1 MIPEPTSSSAE
12 ITSVPM
18 TEPST
23 TNDAAAAVNDTIVIG
38 AAKPVRVFRVAQVTL
53 EQQRPKS
60 IGTATPLVKPKSFR
74 VMSTVTHASPSSTVM
89 VGEGG
94 SALRSTTEG
103 SDAVGSMP
111 SKDGGNQEILVNPTT
126 SETVA
131 SSLQAL
137 KPPVI
142 MMPTVEQTM
151 PLFPVSSP
159 PESFTPSPQEETMK
173 IEVSS
178 TSESSSLSE
187 PVLGFDVPPM
197 PEAPAVTTDE
207 TSRPTTSRSFRVTGS
222 TVATVRIPTDEPR
235 LRPTSS
241 LVQGL
246 APVSTLPEQSLSVAS
261 ETMDDE
267 NEQVEEGVGFEVD
280 TLSITS
286 MQVPRVRYRPALT
299 FIDDTL
305 LDEDGV
311 RGAFDQSSTQSAFRH
326 EGTPNS
332 CSGTDCSSGSTDDL
346 MATTVWPADSS
357 SLLPEVSLRH
367 LQQRNWRQLRET
379 NPLLDTTTARNGGIP
394 VARVAAGSQWT
405 DSESTNLLTRFVTTS
420 ATLTSQKEQQQLKEQ
435 QQQQEQQQLQYQQIA
450 VVSKDERGLEVED
463 ETVLEVKYD
472 REGQSS
478 NTTTFTLHSS
488 PEPHQLT
495 TAMSL
500 PMAEQHQVDPAE
512 SLLSPASSITTT
524 IAGSEMSSAVWPV
537 MVAGQGALL
546 RSTGGSMIAAHEYFH
561 VEPASLTVS
570 TSSSTVSSAAAIAA
584 GAVIFKEDVC
594 SVRGRVLPI
603 PVPLYVIASHLF
615 STSTDPV
622 LRYEPLYDDR
632 RTVRSMPT
640 KVHQSMPPLTTLSKI
655 GLSILRAPKL
665 ESSLPSRKEEVKT
678 ETDTV
683 AGDEGSVTVNSAF
696 TVSKS
701 LPSGL
706 ESEGSDFSLSPS
718 ITTPTM
724 TTTNKSSRA
733 TTAVKIRLL
742 PVHLSSINGAGNS
755 KRTGDVR
762 TSTAL
767 MLLDP
772 SSKSVAL
779 NRTTSR
785 RRSQWRKAMT
795 TRRTA
800 QNPMQNPSPRTD
812 MNMTLAVVPYH
823 RSFHVHG
830 HCYDRTMM
838 TVETTANG
846 LSIVH
851 QKQQQQ
857 QQQPGGNA
865 VAVVTHVSTLTPE
878 DLLFLFAARIVALLL
893 LPSALI
899 AWALCRRLLRRSMT
913 SLTYWRRRRQEE
925 RLARLEDRAIVHM
938 AGGQGLGDSRDLD
951 EAIRLL
957 TDAMALATTL
967 LRSSSTTST
976 TTMVKALPGSSSSGS
991 GGVASVV
998 CGTSIFGLQ
1007 HLLAKAH
1014 AAAGYLWKA
1023 DEILRD
1029 TLQGYRKMSRQAH
1042 GHKLPIVEV
1051 GEEGAVGDD
1060 GDEVESIAYGEDDG
1074 LVEAGALE
1082 DLGVVLWRQ
1091 AQQAHHRIIPLDQSD
1106 DRGEE
1111 CATGG
1116 GELSAEGLRLLEEGY
1131 DMLMAALKIY
1141 EREMIEQLS
1150 NIDPEAVRA
1159 MYKARLEAA
1168 ATAAAAVELMSLP
1181 TSYEVKDVRCGSL
1194 RSHSPTSL
1202 IHAGDSDDDDD
1213 CDQALRDLEESLFA
1227 TDDPNHLAIDTS
1239 AATGGNSQLQSSKPR
1254 LTLAAA
1260 SSEGTTITPSSL
1272 DSVIIFMTNLTSNYL
1287 ILKGRRLHIDG
1298 WMWPECV
1305 TRSVRQ
1311 CFAYYFFV
1319 TNYKPILFLR
1329 IYCTLSCISLMS
1341 CTGLIFESTGQC
1353 DDSVVIFSEA
1363 RDMLDE
1369 LLALDIV
1376 RESDDRV
1383 RREATIYA
1391 NLIAGRL
1398 MHYLSGKGD
1407 DSHGEKNSRATEK
1420 SVNSSPVLKLLGS
1433 PIAKMARTPS
1443 DKKSSVMPPQRLQF
1457 TPGRCAAIHPYSTE
1471 DVSPVAR
1478 CYGHDNDEYDYAL
1491 LSSENHEKQ
1500 VKKVN
1505 DRSPDTVQAVF

>member
-12 ITSVPM
+12 ITSVSM
-18 TEPST
+18 TVPST
-23 TNDAAAAVNDTIVIG
+23 TNNAAAVNDTIVIA

-53 EQQRPKS
+53 EQQRPQS
-60 IGTATPLVKPKSFR
+60 IGTTTPLVKPKSFR
-74 VMSTVTHASPSSTVM
+74 VMSTVTHASPRSTVI

-103 SDAVGSMP
+103 SDALGSMP

-137 KPPVI
+137 IPPVI

-173 IEVSS
+173 IEESS
-178 TSESSSLSE
+178 TSESSSLSLSLSE
-187 PVLGFDVPPM
+187 PVLGFDAPPM
-197 PEAPAVTTDE
+197 SEAPVVTTDE
-207 TSRPTTSRSFRVTGS
+207 SSRPATSRSFRVTGS
-222 TVATVRIPTDEPR
+222 TVATVRFPTDEPR
-235 LRPTSS
+235 LRPASS

-246 APVSTLPEQSLSVAS
+246 APVSTLPEPSLSVAS

-267 NEQVEEGVGFEVD
+267 NEQVEEGVDSEVD

-305 LDEDGV
+305 LDENGV
-311 RGAFDQSSTQSAFRH
+311 HDVFDQSSTQPAVRH

-332 CSGTDCSSGSTDDL
+332 CSGTDCSTGSADDV

-379 NPLLDTTTARNGGIP
+379 NPLLDTTTVRNGGIP
-394 VARVAAGSQWT
+394 LPIHTRHVARVAAGSQWT
-405 DSESTNLLTRFVTTS
+405 DGESTNLLTRFVTTS

-450 VVSKDERGLEVED
+450 VVSMDERGLEVED

-500 PMAEQHQVDPAE
+500 PMAELHQVDPAE
-512 SLLSPASSITTT
+512 SLLSPASSTMTT
-524 IAGSEMSSAVWPV
+524 IARSEMSSAVWPV

-584 GAVIFKEDVC
+584 GAVIFKEDVG

-603 PVPLYVIASHLF
+603 PVPLYVKSSHLF

-655 GLSILRAPKL
+655 GLPILRAPKL

-742 PVHLSSINGAGNS
+742 PVHLSSISGAGNS

-767 MLLDP
+767 TLLDP

-779 NRTTSR
+779 SRTTSR

-812 MNMTLAVVPYH
+812 MNMTLAVPYY
-823 RSFHVHG
+823 RSLHVHG

-851 QKQQQQ
+851 QRQQQ

-865 VAVVTHVSTLTPE
+865 VAVVTHASTLTPE

-938 AGGQGLGDSRDLD
+938 TGGQGLGDSRDLD

-998 CGTSIFGLQ
+998 CGTSILGLQ

-1042 GHKLPIVEV
+1042 GHKLPIMEV

-1060 GDEVESIAYGEDDG
+1060 DDEVESIAYGEDDG

-1091 AQQAHHRIIPLDQSD
+1091 AQQAHHRIIPLDQRD

-1111 CATGG
+1111 CATGE
-1116 GELSAEGLRLLEEGY
+1116 GELSAEGPRLLEEGY

-1260 SSEGTTITPSSL
+1260 SSESTTIAPSSL
-1272 DSVIIFMTNLTSNYL
+1272 DSVIIFMTNLTRNYL
-1287 ILKGRRLHIDG
+1287 ILKGPRLHIDG
-1298 WMWPECV
+1298 WMWPEYV

-1311 CFAYYFFV
+1311 CFAY
-1319 TNYKPILFLR
+1319 
-1329 IYCTLSCISLMS
+1329 
-1341 CTGLIFESTGQC
+1341 
-1353 DDSVVIFSEA
+1353 
-1363 RDMLDE
+1363 
-1369 LLALDIV
+1369 
-1376 RESDDRV
+1376 
-1383 RREATIYA
+1383 
-1391 NLIAGRL
+1391 
-1398 MHYLSGKGD
+1398 
-1407 DSHGEKNSRATEK
+1407 
-1420 SVNSSPVLKLLGS
+1420 
-1433 PIAKMARTPS
+1433 
-1443 DKKSSVMPPQRLQF
+1443 
-1457 TPGRCAAIHPYSTE
+1457 
-1471 DVSPVAR
+1471 
-1478 CYGHDNDEYDYAL
+1478 
-1491 LSSENHEKQ
+1491 
-1500 VKKVN
+1500 
-1505 DRSPDTVQAVF
+1505 